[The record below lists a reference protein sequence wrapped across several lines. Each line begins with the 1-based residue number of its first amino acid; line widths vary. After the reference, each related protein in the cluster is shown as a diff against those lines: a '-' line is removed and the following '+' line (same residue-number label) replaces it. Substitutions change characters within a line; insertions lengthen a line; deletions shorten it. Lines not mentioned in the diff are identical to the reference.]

1 MEEIKD
7 NVQEIKDDVQGIEII
22 QHSDELQDIIGNSS
36 RWLSVLS
43 FVYSLLVVAGL
54 FAAAFLIEYK
64 GQRLLEI
71 LLAPAM
77 KYFKIL

>member
-7 NVQEIKDDVQGIEII
+7 NIQEIETI
-22 QHSDELQDIIGNSS
+22 QESDGLQDIIGRSS

-43 FVYSLLVVAGL
+43 FVYSLLVMVGL
-54 FAAAFLIEYK
+54 FTAAFLIEYK

>member
-7 NVQEIKDDVQGIEII
+7 NVQEIETI
-22 QHSDELQDIIGNSS
+22 QESDGLQDIIGRSS

>member
-1 MEEIKD
+1 MEEIKE
-7 NVQEIKDDVQGIEII
+7 NIQEIETI
-22 QHSDELQDIIGNSS
+22 QESDGLQDIIGHSS

-43 FVYSLLVVAGL
+43 FVYSLLVMVGL
-54 FAAAFLIEYK
+54 FTAAFLIEYK

>member
-1 MEEIKD
+1 MEETKD
-7 NVQEIKDDVQGIEII
+7 NMPEIEII
-22 QHSDELQDIIGNSS
+22 QHSDELQDIIGRSS

>member
-7 NVQEIKDDVQGIEII
+7 NIQEIETI
-22 QHSDELQDIIGNSS
+22 QESDGLQDIIGRSS

>member
-7 NVQEIKDDVQGIEII
+7 NIQEIETI
-22 QHSDELQDIIGNSS
+22 QESDGLQDIIGRSS

-43 FVYSLLVVAGL
+43 FVFSLLVMVGL
-54 FAAAFLIEYK
+54 FTAAFLIEYK

>member
-7 NVQEIKDDVQGIEII
+7 NVQEIETI
-22 QHSDELQDIIGNSS
+22 QESDGLQDIIERSS

-43 FVYSLLVVAGL
+43 FVYSLVVMVGL
-54 FAAAFLIEYK
+54 FTAASLIEYK
-64 GQRLLEI
+64 DQKLIDI

-77 KYFKIL
+77 KYFSNFMQT